1 MVRFQEVTS
10 SRRVNA
16 GGLPT
21 LTSGLSCF
29 VGSCEMDLRPVPSYA
44 ASTGIWSLSLS
55 PRVGSQQFAIHRWR
69 GFCQRL
75 RLRECTLV
83 QHGSIFTRGPSP
95 LNPPKRSSVRKVR
108 YLDDTLLTHA
118 CQVGILP
125 AWKRF
130 NEPFGSETQT
140 YKRLQLSENSM
151 GLPQIVKRSALPC
164 NWLARGSVVLSPLPR
179 KRNGALIPPRKRR
192 RGVGDLPRR
201 FDNRRWAR

>member
-1 MVRFQEVTS
+1 VVRFQEVTS

-108 YLDDTLLTHA
+108 YLHDTLLTHA

-130 NEPFGSETQT
+130 NEPFGSQSKT

-164 NWLARGSVVLSPLPR
+164 NWSSSGKRSPLTPTPKKER
-179 KRNGALIPPRKRR
+179 RSHPARKRR

-201 FDNRRWAR
+201 FDKTR